1 MKVLFAASEAAPFA
15 KVGGLADVIGSLP
28 VALAQRGV
36 ETAVILPKYKVI
48 DEKYRG
54 SFLGSTEVSL
64 GWRRQYAGLFA
75 LEYRGIKIFFVDN
88 EYYFGSDSI
97 YGYMEGEAEKY
108 AFFSLAVL
116 ALLPLS
122 GFMPDILHCN
132 DWQTGLLPVLL
143 KQRNS
148 PIKTV
153 MTIHNLQYQGTF
165 GQQVFKDL
173 LGFSDDMFTTD
184 RLEFYGGASF
194 LKGGLLYADK
204 LTTVSPTYRE
214 ETLTPEY
221 GQQMEGVLACR
232 AKDYTGIL
240 NGLDE
245 EDYNPA
251 NDGLI
256 PFAYSRPQGKAKNKA
271 ALQRELGLKE
281 EDVPLIALVSRLY
294 DQKGL
299 SLIREKLHELL
310 FSQKFQLAVLGTGEP
325 EYERFFSDIARWYS
339 GRAAVH
345 IGYDNALAHRIY
357 AGSDLFLMPSRFEP
371 CGLSQLIAMR
381 YGTLPIVRRTG
392 GLNDTV
398 RDIGD
403 GGWGFCF
410 NGYDACQ
417 MADAVCRG
425 IACYRDAAAWSSAQK
440 RAMEQDFSWK
450 KSAEEYEKIY
460 KQLCG
465 GEF

>member
-15 KVGGLADVIGSLP
+15 KVGGLADVVGSLP
-28 VALAQRGV
+28 VALAQKGI

-54 SFLGSTEVSL
+54 AFLGSTEVVM
-64 GWRRQYAGLFA
+64 GWRKQYAGLF
-75 LEYRGIKIFFVDN
+75 LLDYRGVKVFFVDN
-88 EYYFGSDSI
+88 EYYFGGDSV
-97 YGYMEGEAEKY
+97 YGFWEGEAEKY
-108 AFFSLAVL
+108 AFFSLAVP

-122 GFMPDILHCN
+122 DFMPDVLHCN
-132 DWQTGLLPVLL
+132 DWQTALLPVLL
-143 KQRNS
+143 KQQNS

-153 MTIHNLQYQGTF
+153 LTIHNLQYQGTF
-165 GQQVFKDL
+165 GQQIFKDL
-173 LGFSDDMFTTD
+173 LGFSDDMFTVD

-214 ETLTPEY
+214 ETLTSQY
-221 GQQMEGVLACR
+221 GERMEGVLACR
-232 AKDYTGIL
+232 AGDYTGIL
-240 NGLDE
+240 NGIDE
-245 EDYNPA
+245 NDYDPA
-251 NDGLI
+251 ADLLI
-256 PFAYSRPQGKAKNKA
+256 PFPYAAIEGKAANKA

-281 EDVPLIALVSRLY
+281 ENVPLVAIISRLY

-310 FSQKFQLAVLGTGEP
+310 FSQNFQLAVLGTGEP
-325 EYERFFSDIARWYS
+325 EYEQFFTDIARWYS
-339 GRAAVH
+339 GRVSVH

-357 AGSDLFLMPSRFEP
+357 AGADLFWMPSRFEP

-381 YGTLPIVRRTG
+381 YGTLPVVRRTG

-410 NGYDACQ
+410 DGYDAAQ
-417 MADAVCRG
+417 MADALCRG
-425 IACYRDAAAWSSAQK
+425 IACFRDPAAFAAAQE
-440 RAMEQDFSWK
+440 RAMAQDFSWK
-450 KSAEEYEKIY
+450 KSAEAYRKLYNE
-460 KQLCG
+460 LCG
-465 GEF
+465 GGL

>member
-28 VALAQRGV
+28 IALAQKGI
-36 ETAVILPKYKVI
+36 ETAIILPKYKVI
-48 DEKYRG
+48 DPKYQG
-54 SFLGSTEVSL
+54 SFLGSTEVCL

-75 LEYRGIKIFFVDN
+75 LEYRGVKVFFVDN
-88 EYYFGSDSI
+88 EYYFGSDSV

-108 AFFSLAVL
+108 AFFSLAVP
-116 ALLPLS
+116 ALLPLA

-132 DWQTGLLPVLL
+132 DWQTGLLPLLL

-148 PIKTV
+148 SIKTV

-165 GQQVFKDL
+165 SQQVLKDL
-173 LGFSDDMFTTD
+173 LGFSDELFTTD

-221 GQQMEGVLACR
+221 GQKMEGVLACR

-251 NDGLI
+251 NDPLI
-256 PFAYSRPQGKAKNKA
+256 PFPYSLPEGKAKNKA
-271 ALQRELGLKE
+271 ALQQELGLTQE
-281 EDVPLIALVSRLY
+281 SVPLVAVVSRLY

-310 FSQKFQLAVLGTGEP
+310 FSQKFQLAVLGTGEA
-325 EYERFFSDIARWYS
+325 EYERFFTDIARWYN
-339 GRAAVH
+339 GRVAVR
-345 IGYDNALAHRIY
+345 IGYDNGLAHRIY

-371 CGLSQLIAMR
+371 CGISQLIAMR
-381 YGTLPIVRRTG
+381 YGTLPVVRRTG

-398 RDIGD
+398 KDVGD
-403 GGWGFCF
+403 DGWGFCF
-410 NGYDACQ
+410 DCYDSAS
-417 MADAVCRG
+417 MADALCRG
-425 IACYRDAAAWSSAQK
+425 IAYSHNAAAWKSAQIK
-440 RAMEQDFSWK
+440 AMKQDFSWK

-465 GEF
+465 GEL